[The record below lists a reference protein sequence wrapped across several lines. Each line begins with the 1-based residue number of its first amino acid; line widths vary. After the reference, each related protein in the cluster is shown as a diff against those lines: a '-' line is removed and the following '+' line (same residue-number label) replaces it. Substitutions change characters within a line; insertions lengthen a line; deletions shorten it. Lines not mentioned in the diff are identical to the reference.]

1 MELGSEAVK
10 SLLRFFTKGHGQKVG
25 MDVGKW
31 SRENH
36 SGNCPNFSYLMAELG
51 NYYKIFL
58 WTFFFGCVYF
68 PRNLGSVWKEKKY
81 LFDFLF

>member
-36 SGNCPNFSYLMAELG
+36 SGNCPNF
-51 NYYKIFL
+51 FL
-58 WTFFFGCVYF
+58 SQGQA
-68 PRNLGSVWKEKKY
+68 WK
-81 LFDFLF
+81 LL